1 MLTALAIN
9 LFVNQKKKKMELW
22 TKDIYKTFSQKV
34 ELNMILKKIYRKIC
48 ILIFFSFN
56 FNRIRTNYVLE

>member
-1 MLTALAIN
+1 
-9 LFVNQKKKKMELW
+9 MELW

-34 ELNMILKKIYRKIC
+34 EVNMILKKIYRKIC

>member
-34 ELNMILKKIYRKIC
+34 ELNMI
-48 ILIFFSFN
+48 
-56 FNRIRTNYVLE
+56 